1 MVVCN
6 SIGREPFRDI
16 NRYPKALKDA
26 VLKKLIELERA
37 DHVPTG
43 TFTEI
48 AHEAGIATTTV
59 YQWNADLKRKQRL
72 AARGSRSGVD
82 AWAGAAK
89 FQAVCH
95 PKQRGSLNLGS
106 I

>member
-1 MVVCN
+1 M
-6 SIGREPFRDI
+6 

-26 VLKKLIELERA
+26 VLKKLIELEKA

-48 AHEAGIATTTV
+48 AHEAGIATNTV
-59 YQWNADLKRKQRL
+59 YQWNAGLKRKQRL
-72 AARGSRSGVD
+72 AARGSRSGAD

-89 FQAVCH
+89 FQAVVAT
-95 PKQRGSLNLGS
+95 QSNERA
-106 I
+106 